1 LRLPGISDRHPS
13 VDEYAELAHG
23 LQSLDTI
30 PISRQNDI
38 VRTNRYR
45 ARTVGFRSAFIPFGV
60 LVSDKRTYP
69 RSEIGPRRPLLAY
82 SPIMDGLLAILG
94 VFSVFSPP
102 VLIGIAW
109 VRFLDPEAKSQPIWR
124 RMLGGANLL
133 AVSVLLS
140 VSVLKLLGN
149 RCNADA
155 DDWSCVIAWRS
166 FAGSIVR
173 LAPFFL
179 VLTILGARRT
189 RILTFISVLA
199 IVFDVILVDTMA

>member
-1 LRLPGISDRHPS
+1 M
-13 VDEYAELAHG
+13 
-23 LQSLDTI
+23 
-30 PISRQNDI
+30 
-38 VRTNRYR
+38 
-45 ARTVGFRSAFIPFGV
+45 
-60 LVSDKRTYP
+60 
-69 RSEIGPRRPLLAY
+69 LAY